1 MDILNLRNW
10 NLFVIWFL
18 LFDAYFICYMKN
30 FINDDKIFDILE
42 ETQAPSRQSVETI
55 INKSLTLKGLSPVE
69 AAVLLNC
76 KEKVVL
82 DRIFDAAKQIKE
94 TIYGNRLV
102 LFAPL
107 YLSNR
112 CVNNCL
118 YCGFREENLNS
129 GARLLDADE
138 IREETRALISQGHK
152 RLLIVSAE
160 DPAVDIDYL
169 EEAIAT
175 VYDTKEGNGGIR
187 RLNINVAPMGVD
199 DFKRLKDTGIGTYQL
214 FQETYHRGTYKQMH
228 TSGQK
233 SDYFKRLYAC
243 DLAQS
248 AGIDDIGIGALFGL
262 YNYKFEV
269 LALLY
274 HTMHLE
280 EVFGVGPHTISVPR
294 LEPAQGSNVASAP
307 PCPASDSD
315 LKKVI
320 AVLRLA
326 VPYTGIILSTREN
339 AALRNELVY
348 LGVSQISAGSKTL
361 PGSYS
366 SDKKAHG
373 QFSISDERSLSEVIE
388 DMVTRGFM
396 PSFCTSCYRADRTG
410 ENFMDLAKP
419 GDIKNF
425 CQPNALL
432 TFEEYL
438 LDYNPELAQKLKSFL
453 DLEINKIPNNE
464 VKQRTMNYMKS
475 LINGERDLY
484 F

>member
-1 MDILNLRNW
+1 MKSFINEDKILDILG
-10 NLFVIWFL
+10 
-18 LFDAYFICYMKN
+18 
-30 FINDDKIFDILE
+30 
-42 ETQAPSRQSVETI
+42 ETQSPSCQRVETI
-55 INKSLTLKGLSPVE
+55 INKSLELKGLSPEE

-76 KEKVVL
+76 EDDTIVQK
-82 DRIFDAAKQIKE
+82 IFSTAKQIKE

-107 YLSNR
+107 YLSSR

-118 YCGFREENLNS
+118 YCGFSKENLNTEKC
-129 GARLLDADE
+129 LLNADE
-138 IREETRALISQGHK
+138 IKEETISLISQGHK
-152 RLLIVSAE
+152 RLLLVSAE
-160 DPAVDIDYL
+160 DSAVNIDYL
-169 EEAIAT
+169 EEAIKT
-175 VYDTKEGNGGIR
+175 IYGTKDRNGSIR
-187 RLNINVAPMGVD
+187 RLNVNVAPMEIK
-199 DFKRLKDTGIGTYQL
+199 DFKRLKNTGIGTYQL
-214 FQETYHRGTYKQMH
+214 FQETYHRDTYNQQH
-228 TSGQK
+228 TSGPK
-233 SDYFKRLYAC
+233 SDYLRRLNTC

-248 AGIDDIGIGALFGL
+248 AGIDDVGIGALFGL
-262 YNYKFEV
+262 YNYKFEM

-274 HTMHLE
+274 HAMHLE
-280 EVFGVGPHTISVPR
+280 EVFGIGPHTISVPR
-294 LEPAQGSNVASAP
+294 LEPAQGSNIASNP
-307 PCPASDSD
+307 PYPVSDAD
-315 LKKVI
+315 LKKII

-339 AALRNELVY
+339 AVLRNELIY

-373 QFSISDERSLSEVIE
+373 QFSVSDERSLSEVIE
-388 DMVTRGFM
+388 DMITRGFI
-396 PSFCTSCYRADRTG
+396 PSFCTSCYRTGRTG

-438 LDYNPELAQKLKSFL
+438 LDYNPELAGKTKTLISS
-453 DLEINKIPNNE
+453 EIRKIRDPKVRQMTSNKI
-464 VKQRTMNYMKS
+464 KS
-475 LINGERDLY
+475 ISRGKRDIY

>member
-1 MDILNLRNW
+1 MN
-10 NLFVIWFL
+10 
-18 LFDAYFICYMKN
+18 N
-30 FINDDKIFDILE
+30 FINEDKIFNILE
-42 ETQAPSRQSVETI
+42 ETETSSEQRAEPI
-55 INKSLTLKGLSPVE
+55 INKSLELKGLSPEE

-76 KEKVVL
+76 EEKVVL
-82 DRIFDAAKQIKE
+82 NRIFETAKQIKE

-118 YCGFREENLNS
+118 YCGFRKENLNTET
-129 GARLLDADE
+129 RFLDAKE
-138 IREETRALISQGHK
+138 IRKETKALISQGHK

-160 DPAVDIDYL
+160 NPAVNIDYL
-169 EEAIAT
+169 EKAIKT
-175 VYDTKEGNGGIR
+175 VYDTKEGNGDIR
-187 RLNINVAPMGVD
+187 RVNINVAPMGMD
-199 DFKRLKDTGIGTYQL
+199 NFKRLKDTGIGTYQL
-214 FQETYHRGTYKQMH
+214 FQETYHRDTYNQQH
-228 TSGQK
+228 TSGPK
-233 SDYFKRLYAC
+233 SDYLKRLYAC

-248 AGIDDIGIGALFGL
+248 AGIDDVGIGALFGL

-269 LALLY
+269 LALLF

-294 LEPAQGSNVASAP
+294 LEPAQGSNIASNP
-307 PCPASDSD
+307 PYPVSDTD
-315 LKKVI
+315 LKKII

-326 VPYTGIILSTREN
+326 VPYTGIILSTIEN
-339 AALRNELVY
+339 AVLRNELIY

-366 SDKKAHG
+366 NDKNEQG
-373 QFSISDERSLSEVIE
+373 QFSVSDERSLSEVIE
-388 DMVTRGFM
+388 DMTDRGFI
-396 PSFCTSCYRADRTG
+396 PSFCTSCYRTGRTG
-410 ENFMDLAKP
+410 EDFMNLAKP

-438 LDYNPELAQKLKSFL
+438 LDYNPELAGKTKALIAS
-453 DLEINKIPNNE
+453 EISKIPDPKVRQMTSGKIE
-464 VKQRTMNYMKS
+464 S
-475 LINGERDLY
+475 LSSGKRDLY

>member
-1 MDILNLRNW
+1 
-10 NLFVIWFL
+10 
-18 LFDAYFICYMKN
+18 MKN
-30 FINDDKIFDILE
+30 FINEDKIFNILE
-42 ETQAPSRQSVETI
+42 ETETPSRQRVETI
-55 INKSLTLKGLSPVE
+55 INKSLTLKGLSPEE

-76 KEKVVL
+76 EEEVVFN
-82 DRIFDAAKQIKE
+82 RIFETAKQIKE

-118 YCGFREENLNS
+118 YCGFRKDNLNT
-129 GARLLDADE
+129 GTRLLDTNE
-138 IREETRALISQGHK
+138 IRKETRALISQGHK

-160 DPAVDIDYL
+160 NPAVNIDYL
-169 EEAIAT
+169 EKAIKT
-175 VYDTKEGNGGIR
+175 VYDTKEGNGDIR
-187 RLNINVAPMGVD
+187 RVNINVAPMGMD
-199 DFKRLKDTGIGTYQL
+199 NFKRLKDTGIGTYQL
-214 FQETYHRGTYKQMH
+214 FQETYHRDTYNQQH
-228 TSGQK
+228 TSGPK
-233 SDYFKRLYAC
+233 SDYLKRLYAC

-248 AGIDDIGIGALFGL
+248 AGIDDVGIGALFGL

-269 LALLY
+269 LALLF

-294 LEPAQGSNVASAP
+294 LEPAQGSNIASNP
-307 PCPASDSD
+307 PYPVSDTD

-339 AALRNELVY
+339 AVLRNELIY

-366 SDKKAHG
+366 NDKNEQG
-373 QFSISDERSLSEVIE
+373 QFSVSDERSLSEVIE
-388 DMVTRGFM
+388 DMTDRGFI
-396 PSFCTSCYRADRTG
+396 PSFCTSCYRTGRTG
-410 ENFMDLAKP
+410 EDFMNLAKP

-438 LDYNPELAQKLKSFL
+438 LDYNPELAGKTKALIAS
-453 DLEINKIPNNE
+453 EISKIPDPKVRQMTSGKIE
-464 VKQRTMNYMKS
+464 S
-475 LINGERDLY
+475 LSSGKRDLY

>member
-1 MDILNLRNW
+1 
-10 NLFVIWFL
+10 
-18 LFDAYFICYMKN
+18 MKN
-30 FINDDKIFDILE
+30 FINEDKIFDILKK
-42 ETQAPSRQSVETI
+42 TQSPSCKSVETI
-55 INKSLTLKGLSPVE
+55 INKSLTLRGLSPEE
-69 AAVLLNC
+69 AAILLNC
-76 KEKVVL
+76 DEKASL
-82 DRIFDAAKQIKE
+82 NRIFETAKQIKE

-118 YCGFREENLNS
+118 YCGFSKENKNS
-129 GARLLDADE
+129 DTRHLDTNE
-138 IREETRALISQGHK
+138 IRDETRALISQGHK

-160 DPAVDIDYL
+160 DPAVDIDYIGK
-169 EEAIAT
+169 AIKT
-175 VYDTKEGNGGIR
+175 VYDTKEGNGSIR
-187 RLNINVAPMGVD
+187 RVNINVAPMGVK
-199 DFKRLKDTGIGTYQL
+199 DFKKLKQTGIGTYQL
-214 FQETYHRGTYKQMH
+214 FQETYHRNTYSQLH
-228 TSGQK
+228 TSGPK
-233 SDYFKRLYAC
+233 SDYLKRLYAC
-243 DLAQS
+243 DIAQS
-248 AGIDDIGIGALFGL
+248 AGIDDVGIGALFGL
-262 YNYKFEV
+262 YDYKFEV
-269 LALLY
+269 LSLLF

-294 LEPAQGSNVASAP
+294 LEQAQGSNIASAP
-307 PCPASDSD
+307 PNPVSNSD
-315 LKKVI
+315 LKKII

-339 AALRNELVY
+339 AALRNELIY

-366 SDKKAHG
+366 NNKNEQG

-388 DMVTRGFM
+388 DMTDRGFV
-396 PSFCTSCYRADRTG
+396 PSFCTSCYRTGRTG
-410 ENFMDLAKP
+410 EDFMDLAKP

-438 LDYNPELAQKLKSFL
+438 LDYNQELAGKTKSL
-453 DLEINKIPNNE
+453 VTSEISKISDPK
-464 VKQRTMNYMKS
+464 VRQMTSDKMKS
-475 LINGERDLY
+475 LSHGKRDLY

>member
-1 MDILNLRNW
+1 
-10 NLFVIWFL
+10 
-18 LFDAYFICYMKN
+18 MKN

-42 ETQAPSRQSVETI
+42 ETQSPSSQRVKTI
-55 INKSLTLKGLSPVE
+55 INKSLELKGLNPAE

-76 KEKVVL
+76 EENVIL
-82 DRIFDAAKQIKE
+82 NRIFKTAKQIKE

-118 YCGFREENLNS
+118 YCGFSRENLNT
-129 GARLLDADE
+129 GTRLLDTNE

-160 DPAVDIDYL
+160 DPAVNIDYL
-169 EEAIAT
+169 EKAIKT
-175 VYDTKEGNGGIR
+175 VYDTKEGNGNIR
-187 RLNINVAPMGVD
+187 RVNINVSPMGVN
-199 DFKRLKDTGIGTYQL
+199 DFIRLKNTGIGTYQS
-214 FQETYHRGTYKQMH
+214 FQETYYSDTYKQLH
-228 TSGQK
+228 TSGPK
-233 SDYFKRLYAC
+233 SDYLKRLYAC

-248 AGIDDIGIGALFGL
+248 AGIDDVGIGALFGL

-294 LEPAQGSNVASAP
+294 LEPAQGSNIASHP
-307 PCPASDSD
+307 PYPVSDTD
-315 LKKVI
+315 LKKII

-339 AALRNELVY
+339 AALRNELIY

-366 SDKKAHG
+366 GDKKGQG

-388 DMVTRGFM
+388 DMTTRGFI
-396 PSFCTSCYRADRTG
+396 PSFCTSCYRTGRTG
-410 ENFMDLAKP
+410 EDFMELAKP
-419 GDIKNF
+419 GEIKNF

-438 LDYNPELAQKLKSFL
+438 LDYNPKLAQKIKSFISF
-453 DLEINKIPNNE
+453 EINKIPDD
-464 VKQRTMNYMKS
+464 KIRQKTMNYMKS
-475 LINGERDLY
+475 LIKGERDLY